1 MTTIST
7 SSEQGVAGEQPVENY
22 LNCSHGFMSWAFSL
36 DHKRIGVMYLVGI
49 FTALFLGG
57 VMALIVRA
65 ELWTPGPTIIS
76 HDQYNQ
82 MFTLH
87 GAVMIFLVIIPSIPA
102 ALGNFVLPMQLG
114 AKDVAFPRLNLMSFH
129 FWVVGAVFFIAA
141 MMSFGLDTGWTLYT
155 PYSLESQTAVVLSG
169 LGAFILGFSSIFTGI
184 NFIVT
189 VHKMRPEG
197 MGFFRMPLLLWAL
210 YSTAVIQVLATPI
223 IGITLLLLAVER
235 VVGIGIFNPELGG
248 DPVLFQHFFWFYS
261 HPAVYVMILPAMGV
275 ISELFSVFSRKPIFG
290 YRFIAISSIAIA
302 ILGFL
307 VWGHHMFTSGQS
319 DLAGMIFSA
328 LTFSVA
334 VPSAIKVFNWIATLY
349 KGSIR
354 LDTPMWYA
362 LAFIFLFTIG
372 GLTGIFLGAMSNNI
386 HLHDTYFVVAH
397 FHYVMVGGAI
407 TAFFGGVHY
416 WWPKMTGKM
425 YDEKYGKI
433 TCLLVFVGFNMTF
446 FPQFVMGSRGMP
458 RRYYNY
464 AEEYTLY
471 HQLSTIGALILGL
484 GIAWMVI
491 NLYRSLRTGKKAG
504 SNPFGGTTLEW
515 QTPSP
520 APHHNFDE
528 TPLVCDPYDMKSVK
542 YDSQTEDYVRDLDY
556 VRNCS
561 ESSHSH

>member
-1 MTTIST
+1 MTTTET
-7 SSEQGVAGEQPVENY
+7 SQQQGVATQQQEENY
-22 LNCSHGFMSWAFSL
+22 LNCSRGFMSWAFTL

-49 FTALFLGG
+49 FIALILGG
-57 VMALIVRA
+57 LMALLVRA

-102 ALGNFVLPMQLG
+102 AIGNFVLPMMLG
-114 AKDVAFPRLNLMSFH
+114 AKDVAFPRLNLASFH
-129 FWVVGAVFFIAA
+129 FWVVGAVFFVLA
-141 MMSFGLDTGWTLYT
+141 MMLSGLDTGWTLYT
-155 PYSLESQTAVVLSG
+155 PYSLETNTSVVLAG
-169 LGAFILGFSSIFTGI
+169 LGAFILGFASIFTGI

-197 MGFFRMPLLLWAL
+197 MGYFKLPLLLWAL
-210 YSTAVIQVLATPI
+210 YSTAVIQVLATPV

-235 VVGIGIFNPELGG
+235 ILQVGIFDPALGG
-248 DPVLFQHFFWFYS
+248 DPVLYQHFFWFYS

-275 ISELFSVFSRKPIFG
+275 VSELFSVFSRKPIFG
-290 YRFIAISSIAIA
+290 YRFIAISSISIA

-334 VPSAIKVFNWIATLY
+334 VPSAIKVFNWVATMY

-362 LAFIFLFTIG
+362 LAFVFLFTIG

-407 TAFFGGVHY
+407 TAFFGGLHY
-416 WWPKMTGKM
+416 WWPKMTGRM
-425 YDEKYGKI
+425 YGEKWAKI
-433 TCLLVFVGFNMTF
+433 SCLMVFMV
-446 FPQFVMGSRGMP
+446 
-458 RRYYNY
+458 
-464 AEEYTLY
+464 A
-471 HQLSTIGALILGL
+471 ST
-484 GIAWMVI
+484 
-491 NLYRSLRTGKKAG
+491 
-504 SNPFGGTTLEW
+504 
-515 QTPSP
+515 
-520 APHHNFDE
+520 
-528 TPLVCDPYDMKSVK
+528 
-542 YDSQTEDYVRDLDY
+542 
-556 VRNCS
+556 
-561 ESSHSH
+561 